1 MHIYSYITGMK
12 NLNKLKFSA
21 LSELNAYVVS
31 ENNGHNID
39 HSPVLM
45 ANVIKNGHT
54 VKSLLKQVNSG
65 IINLIKNRSDITI
78 NAHTVLN
85 LVYFPAMYTLGS
97 DELIDNY
104 LQNPNYAMGN
114 KIYNF
119 DYKPFY
125 NV

>member
-1 MHIYSYITGMK
+1 MK
-12 NLNKLKFSA
+12 NSNKLKFSA
-21 LSELNAYVVS
+21 LSELNTYLVS
-31 ENNGHNID
+31 KNNGYDID
-39 HSPVLM
+39 ISTVKLTSITE
-45 ANVIKNGHT
+45 ANHT

-65 IINLIKNRSDITI
+65 LINLAKQGRDI
-78 NAHTVLN
+78 NPHSVLN
-85 LVYFPAMYTLGS
+85 LVYFPEMYTLGS

-104 LQNPNYAMGN
+104 MQNPNMFMGN

>member
-1 MHIYSYITGMK
+1 MQYSLYITGMK
-12 NLNKLKFSA
+12 NLQLQFSTFN
-21 LSELNAYVVS
+21 ELNAYLVS
-31 ENNGHNID
+31 ANNGLDIANTA
-39 HSPVLM
+39 LEM
-45 ANVIKNGHT
+45 ANVISNGHT

-65 IINLIKNRSDITI
+65 IINLIKNRSDIAI
-78 NAHTVLN
+78 NTHTVLN

-104 LQNPNYAMGN
+104 IQNPNYAMGN